1 MDRQSWLL
9 LGEIWLADTVLRS
22 QLVQAFCLIRRFDNV
37 SHTFKR
43 RPQQARLVKKPTSHA
58 RWRLSF
64 PPSHSTGAG
73 RVVLGCME
81 PSAPSKKLLM
91 ICFFKCHGCSRVTGG
106 TITFSTSATS
116 SIAAYTPCG
125 RSYSSWCFR
134 VSAPLAADHITVYP
148 EDSTH
153 TLETRKRSANPIT
166 CNPPRDF
173 PLHCDKRA
181 RTR

>member
-22 QLVQAFCLIRRFDNV
+22 QVVQAFCLIRRFDNV
-37 SHTFKR
+37 SHTFKASKASKEAHL
-43 RPQQARLVKKPTSHA
+43 ARSLAFV
-58 RWRLSF
+58 LSPLAF
-64 PPSHSTGAG
+64 NWSWPG
-73 RVVLGCME
+73 RAWLE